1 MSDKKDSLKEFRE
14 REAEKK
20 KKLEKEKE
28 ELEKR
33 KHEANNKM
41 SVHVAKA
48 GFMSKACNA
57 YKSYNPGLANDK
69 KFQKMEKNLSNSV
82 WNKYGR

>member
-14 REAEKK
+14 REAEKRK
-20 KKLEKEKE
+20 KQEKEKE

-41 SVHVAKA
+41 SVHVAQ
-48 GFMSKACNA
+48 SVV
-57 YKSYNPGLANDK
+57 AN
-69 KFQKMEKNLSNSV
+69 
-82 WNKYGR
+82 